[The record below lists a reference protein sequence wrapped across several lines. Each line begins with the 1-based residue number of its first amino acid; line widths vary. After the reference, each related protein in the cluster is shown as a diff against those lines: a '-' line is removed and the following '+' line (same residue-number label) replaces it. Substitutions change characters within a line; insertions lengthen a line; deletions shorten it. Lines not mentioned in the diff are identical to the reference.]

1 MCNEYE
7 VHFNSHLRQFCG
19 DGGGRGAAITTA
31 STGDA
36 TADSDDDG
44 DDGSLIQLNCNS
56 SSYANNF

>member
-7 VHFNSHLRQFCG
+7 VQFNSHLRQFCG
-19 DGGGRGAAITTA
+19 DGGGRGAAI
-31 STGDA
+31 A